1 MSNKVEHKHTKASIE
16 QEITFDK
23 QSEFLNKLSAK
34 VNFSLSVL
42 HFLSTHP
49 TMRRKHKYTKAEA
62 YYDLCYR
69 QYMTAVTGEPQ
80 FMTGGIQE
88 LANSWSWARDSVSRF
103 ITHLVKSQVAI
114 TLNISTSVVVIL
126 TNIEGLPDL
135 PENLRPKN
143 NNQSS
148 DKLFLDDS
156 ERTNAQNSSLPASY
170 TSEVP
175 EASHDPTV
183 A

>member
-1 MSNKVEHKHTKASIE
+1 MNNNIKKKHIKNPAE
-16 QEITFDK
+16 QEIPFYK
-23 QSEFLNKLSAK
+23 QLEFLNKLSTK
-34 VNFSLSVL
+34 VCVSLNVL

-49 TMRRKHKYTKAEA
+49 TMRRKHKYSKAEA

-69 QYMTAVTGEPQ
+69 QYMTAVTGDMQ

-103 ITHLVKSQVAI
+103 IAHLVKFQVAI

-126 TNIEGLPDL
+126 TNIEGLPNL

-143 NNQSS
+143 NNRTSNKS
-148 DKLFLDDS
+148 FLDNS
-156 ERTNAQNSSLPASY
+156 ERINAQNSSLPASY

-175 EASHDPTV
+175 EASHDPTGV
-183 A
+183 

>member
-1 MSNKVEHKHTKASIE
+1 MSIKTKHKHTKAPAH
-16 QEITFDK
+16 QEKT
-23 QSEFLNKLSAK
+23 SGMHPEFLDKTSAK
-34 VNFSLSVL
+34 ICVSPSFL

-135 PENLRPKN
+135 PKNLRPKN

-175 EASHDPTV
+175 EASHDPTGV
-183 A
+183 

>member
-1 MSNKVEHKHTKASIE
+1 
-16 QEITFDK
+16 
-23 QSEFLNKLSAK
+23 
-34 VNFSLSVL
+34 
-42 HFLSTHP
+42 
-49 TMRRKHKYTKAEA
+49 
-62 YYDLCYR
+62 
-69 QYMTAVTGEPQ
+69 MTAVTGEPQ

-143 NNQSS
+143 NNQTSNKS
-148 DKLFLDDS
+148 FLDNS
-156 ERTNAQNSSLPASY
+156 ERKDVQNSSLPAPF

-175 EASHDPTV
+175 EASHDPTG